1 MSKAVLDA
9 SAILALLNAEPGTEM
24 LTSEILSDSTCSTV
38 NLAEVQSKLVSLGG
52 AAEEAWDDALS
63 PIRESAPFTEEHSEI
78 AGNLVKQTRTLGLS
92 LGDRACLALAIALGA
107 TVYTADKSWK
117 KLKLD
122 VKIQVIR

>member
-1 MSKAVLDA
+1 MSKVVLDA

-52 AAEEAWDDALS
+52 TAEEAWDDALS
-63 PIRESAPFTEEHSEI
+63 PVRESTSFTEQHAKI
-78 AGNLVKQTRTLGLS
+78 VGNLVAQTRTLGLS
-92 LGDRACLALAIALGA
+92 LGDRACLALATALDA
-107 TVYTADKSWK
+107 PVYTADKSWK

-122 VKIQVIR
+122 LKIYVIR